1 MTMPNALRPLM
12 LAASV
17 GLAASADAALMPIYA
32 DCDPSVPVWNGA
44 GVNCSAVPSQTD
56 ATQVNQG
63 APDGNAYS
71 LGTPTIGVGV
81 TGVAVFQVSS
91 PFPGSFSIYDFDDG
105 LTDEA
110 ADVFV
115 ALADG
120 SGDYDGST
128 SLYVGTVSNGGANPA
143 LAVTAL
149 TVAGFW
155 DFIYIQ
161 DASLVQYPGSNT
173 TDGFDIDSIDF
184 GDPVRVPEPSSLLLS
199 LLGLASLGLIRRCSS
214 ICQ

>member
-1 MTMPNALRPLM
+1 MTMPNTLRTLM
-12 LAASV
+12 LAALLS
-17 GLAASADAALMPIYA
+17 LTTSAYAALIPIYA

-63 APDGNAYS
+63 APDGSAYS
-71 LGTPTIGVGV
+71 LGTPTIGIGV

-91 PFPGSFSIYDFDDG
+91 PFTGSFSIYDFDDG
-105 LTDEA
+105 LTSEA

-120 SGDYDGST
+120 FGNYDGNT
-128 SLYVGTVSNGGANPA
+128 SLYVGTVNNGGANPA
-143 LAVTAL
+143 AAVTDL

-161 DASLVQYPGSNT
+161 DASLSAFPNSNT
-173 TDGFDIDSIDF
+173 TDGFDIDSIAFD
-184 GDPVRVPEPSSLLLS
+184 DLASVPEPSSLLLA
-199 LLGLASLGLIRRCSS
+199 LLGLGSLGLVRRRTST
-214 ICQ
+214 